1 MCGYHFSYILG
12 GVVVIENVFNLPGLG
27 RQLIVSV
34 NARDYDMII
43 GIVLALTIILSIW
56 ILITDLIYSFV
67 DPRIR
72 YQ

>member
-1 MCGYHFSYILG
+1 MG
-12 GVVVIENVFNLPGLG
+12 GVVVIENVFNLPVLG
-27 RQLIVSV
+27 RQLNVSV

-56 ILITDLIYSFV
+56 ILITDLVYSFI

>member
-27 RQLIVSV
+27 RQLMVSV
-34 NARDYDMII
+34 GARDYDMLV

-56 ILITDLIYSFV
+56 ILIIDLIYSIV

>member
-1 MCGYHFSYILG
+1 M
-12 GVVVIENVFNLPGLG
+12 VIENVFNLPGLG
-27 RQLIVSV
+27 RQLMVSV
-34 NARDYDMII
+34 GARDYDMLV

-56 ILITDLIYSFV
+56 ILIIDLIYSIV

>member
-1 MCGYHFSYILG
+1 MG

-56 ILITDLIYSFV
+56 ILITDLVYSFI

>member
-56 ILITDLIYSFV
+56 ILITDLVYSFV

-72 YQ
+72 YE

>member
-1 MCGYHFSYILG
+1 MG

-34 NARDYDMII
+34 NPRDYDMII

-56 ILITDLIYSFV
+56 ILITDLVY
-67 DPRIR
+67 
-72 YQ
+72 